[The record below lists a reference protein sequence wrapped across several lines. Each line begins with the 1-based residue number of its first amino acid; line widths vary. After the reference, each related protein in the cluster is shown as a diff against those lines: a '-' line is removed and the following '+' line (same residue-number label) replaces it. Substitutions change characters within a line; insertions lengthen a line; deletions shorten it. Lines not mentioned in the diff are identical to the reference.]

1 MQEQTRTF
9 ARQAGVDALEALA
22 RATAAT
28 RQPSLPAL
36 GTGRHRQERFPR
48 RFARLV
54 WYAVAVGVLLGG
66 LMALAWWALV
76 SAAMNSPQLAHT

>member
-1 MQEQTRTF
+1 VQEQTRTF

-48 RFARLV
+48 RFARLA
-54 WYAVAVGVLLGG
+54 WYAVAVGVLLGA
-66 LMALAWWALV
+66 LMALAWYALV
-76 SAAMNSPQLAHT
+76 SAAMNSPQLARS